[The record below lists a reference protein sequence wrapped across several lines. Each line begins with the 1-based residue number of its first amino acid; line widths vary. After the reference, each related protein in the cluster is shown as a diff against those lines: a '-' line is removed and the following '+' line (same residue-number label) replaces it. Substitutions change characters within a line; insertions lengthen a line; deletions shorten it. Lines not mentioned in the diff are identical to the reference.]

1 MLFTMNRR
9 VLSPSLTR
17 LGFLKG
23 SRMRLGLL
31 WRSRGRLGFRRFE
44 LSEGLPV
51 SREPALLAERGQD
64 GEARAASSERRAG
77 CPERESGD
85 GAPAAPSPHHGLM
98 SSRFSDATP
107 GHRRLPTC
115 GHEGGRAAASLV
127 RAGAILVVLGM
138 VFVVASRPAE
148 AVHIVLVGD
157 STVSET
163 DGWGPGF
170 ATVLDKDVKLS
181 NRAKNGRSSSSFVKE
196 GLWKEALAL
205 DGDYYLIQFGH
216 NDEPGKPG
224 RSTTVE
230 EYRENMNR
238 YVDEVRA
245 KGAVPVLVTSLVRRQ
260 FPDPADPQRL
270 VSSLDARAEIVRDI
284 ARAKKVPLIELHDR
298 SLAVCERLGPEGCE
312 GVSPRKDDGSVDT
325 THLNA
330 AGAKVFG
337 EVVADELRRAVPELE
352 SKITVKPPADGSPVD
367 PGLGHAAVV
376 RRELVA
382 PRGWPTLSC
391 HASTI
396 CEAAPGRFVAAWFG
410 GTAERNPDVE
420 IWVSRH
426 DGRRW
431 SDPEMVI
438 TGAQADGHREP
449 CWNPVLFKGSADG
462 PVYLYAKVGPTPRD
476 WWGVACESG
485 DGGATWG
492 AVRRLPEGVIGPIKN
507 KPLVRRDGAVI
518 AGCSTEHDGWRVHFE
533 RSDDGGRTFVAG
545 KSVNVAPGT
554 KGEPRP
560 DGVARDS
567 LIDAIQPSLL
577 ELGGDKL
584 LAVGRTRQGRIFE
597 VVSEDGGRT
606 WGTMRL
612 GALPIPSS
620 GTDAVTLADGRHVI
634 VYNHTKSAART
645 PLDVAISRDGT
656 TWTPVVAL
664 ETMAGSFAYPAV
676 IQSSD
681 GLIHITYTWNRE
693 AIMHVVIDPAK
704 LP

>member
-1 MLFTMNRR
+1 M
-9 VLSPSLTR
+9 LSPARSLTAGWLTEFASLQHR
-17 LGFLKG
+17 LKTCATKT
-23 SRMRLGLL
+23 
-31 WRSRGRLGFRRFE
+31 RSRHSRLIPAIIMVC
-44 LSEGLPV
+44 LLVV
-51 SREPALLAERGQD
+51 SR
-64 GEARAASSERRAG
+64 S
-77 CPERESGD
+77 
-85 GAPAAPSPHHGLM
+85 
-98 SSRFSDATP
+98 
-107 GHRRLPTC
+107 
-115 GHEGGRAAASLV
+115 
-127 RAGAILVVLGM
+127 
-138 VFVVASRPAE
+138 AE

-170 ATVLDKDVKLS
+170 ATFLDKGVKLS

-224 RSTTVE
+224 RSTE
-230 EYRENMNR
+230 PDEYRDFLNR

-245 KGAVPVLVTSLVRRQ
+245 QGGVPVLVTSLVRRQ
-260 FPDPADPQRL
+260 FPDSAHPQRL
-270 VSSLDARAEIVRDI
+270 DSSLDSRAEIVREI
-284 ARAKKVPLIELHDR
+284 ARAKKVPLVDLHDR
-298 SLAVCERLGPEGCE
+298 SLALCERLGPAGCE
-312 GVSPRKDDGSVDT
+312 SLSPRKNDGSVDT

-330 AGAKVFG
+330 KGAKVFG
-337 EVVADELRRAVPELE
+337 ELVADELRRVVPELA
-352 SKITVKPPADGSPVD
+352 SSITAPPPADGSPVD

-376 RRELVA
+376 LREFIV
-382 PRGWPTLSC
+382 PRCWPTLSC

-396 CEAAPGRFVAAWFG
+396 CEVAPGKLVAAWFG
-410 GTAERNPDVE
+410 GTEERNPDVE

-431 SDPEMVI
+431 GDPQMVI
-438 TGAQADGHREP
+438 SGSQADGHREP
-449 CWNPVLFKGSADG
+449 CWNPVLFKGRPDG
-462 PVYLYAKVGPTPRD
+462 PLFLYAKIGPTPRD

-492 AVRRLPEGVIGPIKN
+492 AMRRLPDGVIGPIKN
-507 KPLVRRDGAVI
+507 KPLVRRDGTVI
-518 AGCSTEHDGWRVHFE
+518 AGVSTEHDGWRVHFE
-533 RSDDGGRTFVAG
+533 RSDDGGRTFLAG
-545 KSVNVAPGT
+545 KPVNIAPGT
-554 KGEPRP
+554 KSEPRP
-560 DGVARDS
+560 AGVAKES

-577 ELGGDKL
+577 ELGGDRL

-597 VVSEDGGRT
+597 VESADGGKT

-612 GALPIPSS
+612 GSLPIPSS

-645 PLDVAISRDGT
+645 PLDVAISRDGI

-693 AIMHVVIDPAK
+693 TIVHVVIDPAQ